1 MTTQSK
7 KTRSEGVSEQT
18 NFKVGPLSL
27 KILDFTNTL
36 ICLVRIMNCCF
47 GDEDMIRAFESG

>member
-7 KTRSEGVSEQT
+7 KTRSEGVSEQI
-18 NFKVGPLSL
+18 NFKVGPLNL
-27 KILDFTNTL
+27 MILDFTNTL

-47 GDEDMIRAFESG
+47 GVKI